1 MSYFQTLSLNQK
13 LVEHSVVDNM
23 RFLLHMR
30 DWVDVK
36 FLLIFCCWPIWQP
49 ASAAGRKD
57 WSSTDNKAL
66 NHSLD
71 SSRHGQYQPPSL
83 PLLVAWD
90 IRQMTTKDLTHRQI
104 NSFKRPKELQ
114 SKIQIW
120 SILLEATRIA
130 RAEFRNEKPKPDTMP
145 ILTRFW
151 LFDCSSC
158 FCQVVHH
165 SNPFAVATLKSW
177 LAKFLVC
184 AQLTAVVEP
193 LKWWGT
199 FLFIGLM
206 VWGKLVWTISL
217 ISRQQFFVRKNW
229 NDFTTSTARS
239 TPVTRFACL

>member
-1 MSYFQTLSLNQK
+1 MSDFQTLCLNQK
-13 LVEHSVVDNM
+13 LVGHSVVDNM

-104 NSFKRPKELQ
+104 NSFKMPKELEVQ
-114 SKIQIW
+114 NPNLINPFR
-120 SILLEATRIA
+120 EATRIA
-130 RAEFRNEKPKPDTMP
+130 RAETFLNRETKTRHHANFDK
-145 ILTRFW
+145 ILTFW
-151 LFDCSSC
+151 LF
-158 FCQVVHH
+158 
-165 SNPFAVATLKSW
+165 
-177 LAKFLVC
+177 
-184 AQLTAVVEP
+184 
-193 LKWWGT
+193 
-199 FLFIGLM
+199 FLFLP
-206 VWGKLVWTISL
+206 K
-217 ISRQQFFVRKNW
+217 
-229 NDFTTSTARS
+229 STQI
-239 TPVTRFACL
+239 PLLLPL